1 MMDSNFWT
9 QVNWYAVGTLL
20 TQVAFLVAAVW
31 FAKSILKI
39 VRSFQEQIGA
49 LLKLSITSGLAERQ
63 AEGGSV
69 KHALGET
76 SPYWLTPPEGAEAAP
91 APQLVESGPS
101 RVAVAWHTLGA
112 ASHRVGHWL
121 QEPIGGQGAGPLRR
135 VVQWLQSPGGTPPAV
150 H

>member
-1 MMDSNFWT
+1 MMDSNFWA

-20 TQVAFLVAAVW
+20 VEVAFLVAALW

-39 VRSFQEQIGA
+39 VRSFQEQVGA
-49 LLKLSITSGLAERQ
+49 LLKLSITSGGAERQ
-63 AEGGSV
+63 ADGASA

-76 SPYWLTPPEGAEAAP
+76 SPYWLTPAEGAQGAP
-91 APQLVESGPS
+91 APELIESGPS
-101 RVAVAWHTLGA
+101 RFAVAWHALGS

-121 QEPIGGQGAGPLRR
+121 QEPIGGESGGPLRR
-135 VVQWLQSPGGTPPAV
+135 VVRWLQSPTGTPPAV